1 MFIPAASAAQDAP
14 AAFGAQD
21 APAKQTDTPTG
32 LAAQGTLDVES
43 DLNGGRRLPFA
54 PGAKRTLRRAVGRS
68 QPLGAVSAQDVG
80 ETRMWMAMDTL
91 VQPHVYFKDYT
102 LRGIGAN
109 IEVWVAH
116 DNDGVSTNIQFP
128 TGDCRNGVRTTITD
142 EQVDY
147 LIGEYDNNILPDES
161 RVFSTA
167 PDRDGTNAVPGIPAT
182 YFRGEGDNVVVLV
195 DNVRDDNFYD
205 RNNSRNLPYIGGF
218 FSPFFNELVDR
229 NIMTIDAYDWLH
241 RTTATPPHDPVPGN
255 NCASAPARPFSYE
268 ETFAHEYQHLLH
280 HYEDANEVS
289 WVNEGLS
296 MWVEKLTEYSRPA
309 LPVTEI
315 GHSPHVQCFLGF
327 VGRLTDAN
335 PNPRPGGPEN
345 SLTWWGDQA
354 GEVVCDYG
362 AAYTMMLLLEQRFGE
377 DFMTRLHR
385 SDGIGLAGLQS
396 LLAAQGAN
404 AAGVLHD
411 WAAMVALDHVLDA
424 GATLHGG
431 SAADYQVDA
440 LNARVNW
447 HTPNAYSSPGAPP
460 NGSDYVRL
468 RGAAG
473 RFLDAGSIE
482 RIIFDGAESLPGRVP
497 GTRAGPVSGF
507 TLRLVAYTRDR
518 SEAWIAPVRL
528 GAGSRAVLGRRQI
541 AVAIG
546 ASAELVGAI
555 VTYDEPTERVTQY
568 APYRLVVNG
577 VRQPGG

>member
-1 MFIPAASAAQDAP
+1 MFMPAASAAQDA
-14 AAFGAQD
+14 AAHQA
-21 APAKQTDTPTG
+21 DTRTG
-32 LAAQGTLDVES
+32 LAAEGTLDVES
-43 DLNGGRRLPFA
+43 DLNGGRPLPFA
-54 PGAKRTLRRAVGRS
+54 PGAKRTLRRAVGGS

-80 ETRMWMAMDTL
+80 ETRTWMALDDAA
-91 VQPHVYFKDYT
+91 QRVYFKNYT
-102 LRGIGAN
+102 LRGIGPN
-109 IEVWVAH
+109 VEVWVAH
-116 DNDGVSTNIQFP
+116 DIDEVSTNLQFP
-128 TGDCRNGVRTTITD
+128 NGDCRNGVRTTITD

-147 LIGEYDNNILPDES
+147 LIGEYDNNILPDEN

-167 PDRDGTNAVPGIPAT
+167 PDRDGTNALLPLALGLPAD
-182 YFRGEGDNVVVLV
+182 YFQGEGDNVVVLV

-205 RNNSRNLPYIGGF
+205 RNNSRNLPYIAGL
-218 FSPFFNELVDR
+218 FSSFFNDFVDR
-229 NIMTIDAYDWLH
+229 NVMTIDAYDWLH
-241 RTTATPPHDPVPGN
+241 RTTAQPPHDPVPGD
-255 NCASAPARPFSYE
+255 NCASAPARPFLYE
-268 ETFAHEYQHLLH
+268 ETFAHEYQHLLQ
-280 HYEDANEVS
+280 HYEDANEVL

-296 MWVEKLTEYSRPA
+296 MWAEKLTDYSRA
-309 LPVTEI
+309 AVPVTQI
-315 GHSPHVQCFLGF
+315 GHSSHVQCFLGF
-327 VGRLTDAN
+327 GGRLTDAN

-354 GEVVCDYG
+354 GEGVCDYG

-385 SDGIGLAGLQS
+385 SDANGLAGLQS

-411 WAAMVALDHVLDA
+411 WAAMVALDQVLDA

-473 RFLDAGSIE
+473 RFLDAASIE
-482 RIIFDGAESLPGRVP
+482 RIIFDGAETLPGR
-497 GTRAGPVSGF
+497 RGPVSGF
-507 TLRLVAYTRDR
+507 TLQLVAYTRDR
-518 SEAWIAPVRL
+518 SDAWIAPVNL
-528 GAGSRAVLGRRQI
+528 GAGSRAVLGRRDI
-541 AVAIG
+541 AAALG
-546 ASAELVGAI
+546 PSAELVGAI